1 MIERNLSDH
10 VGDQRRNA
18 DQALAELG
26 DAYYRRQV
34 EGQRALDRWEAAR
47 ASKSLWK
54 RLRGIETPE
63 EAAAWG
69 GTRDALS
76 HLDSAKATFE
86 AAKVEHQKLITGERG
101 EQVLLD
107 HLADRPHQWIVF
119 NGYRNRRGEIDHLV
133 LGPMGLWAIEVKNRR
148 VLLEV
153 SGQNWVAHKLDR
165 AGKIVG
171 EEPAADRGG
180 QGRNWGRQVAEP
192 AELLTDH
199 LADKGHLI
207 PVRTAVLL
215 VKPGATVRRSTDPG
229 IDLVTADLSELDRAM
244 KMLSH
249 RLDEVT
255 VAALAELI
263 ESHHQA
269 NAAHRSA

>member
-10 VGDQRRNA
+10 VGDQRRDA

-47 ASKSLWK
+47 ASKSWWK
-54 RLRGIETPE
+54 RLRGAETPE

-69 GTRDALS
+69 GTREALS
-76 HLDSAKATFE
+76 DLDQAKAAFE
-86 AAKVEHQKLITGERG
+86 EAKIQHQKLTSGERG

-119 NGYRNRRGEIDHLV
+119 NGYRNRRGEVDHLV
-133 LGPMGLWAIEVKNRR
+133 LGPMGLWAVEVKNRR
-148 VLLEV
+148 VLLDV
-153 SGQNWVAHKLDR
+153 FGQSWVANKLDSS
-165 AGKIVG
+165 GKIVG
-171 EEPAADRGG
+171 DEPAADRGG

-192 AELLTDH
+192 AELLADH
-199 LADKGHLI
+199 LADKGHPV

-215 VKPGATVRRSTDPG
+215 VKPGAKVGRATDPG
-229 IDLVTADLSELDRAM
+229 IDLVTADLAEFDRAM
-244 KMLSH
+244 KLLSH
-249 RLDEVT
+249 RLDEAE

-263 ESHHQA
+263 ESHHQYH
-269 NAAHRSA
+269 AARRPT